1 MKKDFLQPKIE
12 FIFLNDNIILLVS
25 RDVDNVVGFPEKPTT
40 EEMNV
45 DLS

>member
-1 MKKDFLQPKIE
+1 MKKEFLQPKIE

-25 RDVDNVVGFPEKPTT
+25 RDVDNVVGFPEKPTA
-40 EEMNV
+40 EEMNI